1 MYYVLDLTMYYANTS
16 SLCVNYV
23 DILSLLWCLVSLVLF
38 SIVVPT
44 LV

>member
-1 MYYVLDLTMYYANTS
+1 MYYVLCLTMYYVNTS

-23 DILSLLWCLVSLVLF
+23 DILSLLCCLVSLVLF
-38 SIVVPT
+38 SIVPT